1 MGHLVGVPE
10 AETVEAQTGLA
21 GEFEV
26 GRVAGVHAVERIAR
40 AHFVTQLG
48 AKVHARDLHLG
59 RTGQPCD
66 LRDLEVVDP
75 GHHAG
80 LRRGHFERER
90 AQRRV
95 VVIKVVRTLGLDD
108 GLHLRQRATRI
119 EDVAR
124 DPEAVATAH
133 VGAAFDQAA
142 GQAQRFLSQVV
153 GGQRVVFQHTH
164 HVARLEHRA
173 DAAADGLAAVGDHH
187 VERGLLRAGPQ
198 HRQEAVL
205 AFAGGP
211 GQSAFDAAATFAHI
225 LRYARESRD
234 ILLVDQR
241 GTGKSGLLQCD
252 GLDLTSQFALDEN
265 NLDIADMTRRET
277 KLCQDKLQVDLS
289 HYTTVAAAA
298 DFEAL
303 RLALGYQQLHLYGGS
318 YNQFKVAFKRLGIE
332 ARFADGDDAESF
344 VKHIDKNTK
353 AIYLETIGNPRLN
366 IPDFKKFADLAKEY
380 DLPLI
385 VDNTFGAG
393 GYLFRPIEH
402 GANIVVESATKWIGG
417 HGTTIGGVIV
427 DGGNYNW
434 GNGKFPQ
441 FTEPSEGYH
450 GLKFWDV
457 FGEGNP
463 LGLPNIAFIIR
474 ARVEGL
480 RDFGSAQSPFN
491 SFLLLQGLE
500 TLSLRVQRHV
510 DNAQK
515 LAEWLEQHSSVEYV
529 LYPGLKSNPYHEL
542 AKKYLTNGYGGVL
555 QVAIKGGKENAAKFI
570 NSLKLISHLANV
582 GDAKTLAIH
591 PASTTHEQLGE
602 AEQIAAGVAPNLV
615 RLSVGIEH
623 IDDIKADLEQAFQK
637 VFENELVG

>member
-1 MGHLVGVPE
+1 MSTPLHFETLQLHAGQQIDPTTKARAVPIY
-10 AETVEAQTGLA
+10 QTTSYGFDNSEHAADLFGLRA
-21 GEFEV
+21 FGNIYTRIMNPTTDVFEQ
-26 GRVAGVHAVERIAR
+26 RIA
-40 AHFVTQLG
+40 ALEGGVAALAVGSGQASQFLALNNILQAGDNFVT
-48 AKVHARDLHLG
+48 
-59 RTGQPCD
+59 
-66 LRDLEVVDP
+66 
-75 GHHAG
+75 
-80 LRRGHFERER
+80 
-90 AQRRV
+90 
-95 VVIKVVRTLGLDD
+95 
-108 GLHLRQRATRI
+108 
-119 EDVAR
+119 
-124 DPEAVATAH
+124 
-133 VGAAFDQAA
+133 
-142 GQAQRFLSQVV
+142 
-153 GGQRVVFQHTH
+153 
-164 HVARLEHRA
+164 
-173 DAAADGLAAVGDHH
+173 
-187 VERGLLRAGPQ
+187 
-198 HRQEAVL
+198 
-205 AFAGGP
+205 
-211 GQSAFDAAATFAHI
+211 
-225 LRYARESRD
+225 
-234 ILLVDQR
+234 
-241 GTGKSGLLQCD
+241 
-252 GLDLTSQFALDEN
+252 TS
-265 NLDIADMTRRET
+265 
-277 KLCQDKLQVDLS
+277 
-289 HYTTVAAAA
+289 Y
-298 DFEAL
+298 
-303 RLALGYQQLHLYGGS
+303 LYGGT

-515 LAEWLEQHSSVEYV
+515 LAEWLEQHPSVEYV

-637 VFENELVG
+637 VFEKNLTPTLS